1 MLEEKYEKLQRRR
14 LSATIH
20 ISCLESEGVCELEK
34 LLRLIETSFYPR
46 AIPPLNDERI
56 GLVSAMPYFA
66 SLYITHVKLNKWRQ
80 LLSLHTARDMNFVH
94 FPAEDIKKLA
104 MCILYMKGAVYS

>member
-1 MLEEKYEKLQRRR
+1 MLEEKYQKLRRRR

-20 ISCLESEGVCELEK
+20 NSCPESEGVCELEK

-46 AIPPLNDERI
+46 AMPSLNDERI
-56 GLVSAMPYFA
+56 GRGSAMPYFA

-80 LLSLHTARDMNFVH
+80 QLSPLTARDMNFVH
-94 FPAEDIKKLA
+94 FPAEDMKKLA